1 MCKPSRK
8 YMVVQVPYRPT
19 QCIFDNG
26 SEFLGAEFA
35 NTLDAYGI
43 KRVPTTIENPAANM
57 VERIHQ
63 TLGNLLRVYELKEYE
78 FPHGDPWSNILASAA
93 WAIRS
98 TFHTTLGATPGQLV
112 YGRDMLFDLSFKANW
127 KNIKERKKARIEE
140 SNKRENAK
148 RINHT
153 YQVGDLVSKD
163 RNQLQPKLH
172 RPRDGPYAIDKVYT
186 NGTLK
191 IWKGITSEKISI
203 RRVNPYNT

>member
-1 MCKPSRK
+1 
-8 YMVVQVPYRPT
+8 
-19 QCIFDNG
+19 
-26 SEFLGAEFA
+26 
-35 NTLDAYGI
+35 
-43 KRVPTTIENPAANM
+43 M

-63 TLGNLLRVYELKEYE
+63 TLGNLLRVFELEEYE

-98 TFHTTLGATPGQLV
+98 TFHTALGATPGQLV
-112 YGRDMLFDLSFKANW
+112 YGRDMLFGLSFKANW

-148 RINHT
+148 HIHHT
-153 YQVGDLVSKD
+153 YKVGDLVSKD

-172 RPRDGPYAIDKVYT
+172 RPRDGLFTIDMVYT

-191 IWKGITSEKISI
+191 IRQGITSEKISI